1 MRIFGRELLAATQ
14 QNGITPG
21 EQILT
26 SSLVSPD
33 SSPASFDYWKKTVD
47 RIFEI
52 DERIRYVGIVDM
64 TYRVIASRMRPGI
77 SSLTPTELDWNF
89 VSIVPPMMLDSA
101 KRLEND
107 CGPFQIMTIRYRKLM
122 IAIYRGDRYTIMLS
136 FDPSVETP
144 FLRKLTA
151 ELARIR
157 V

>member
-1 MRIFGRELLAATQ
+1 M
-14 QNGITPG
+14 
-21 EQILT
+21 
-26 SSLVSPD
+26 
-33 SSPASFDYWKKTVD
+33 D

-64 TYRVIASRMRPGI
+64 TYRVIASKMRPGI
-77 SSLTPTELDWNF
+77 SSLTPTETDWNF
-89 VSIVPPMMLDSA
+89 VSIVPPMMIDSA
-101 KRLEND
+101 KRLEKD

-122 IAIYRGDRYTIMLS
+122 IAIYRGDRYIIMLS

-151 ELARIR
+151 ELDRIR